1 MENEAWFY
9 PNVERKEAEL
19 KCRNTGD
26 YLVRYSSK
34 QNRYI
39 LTVNWAGQGRHFIIQ
54 EQYNVGASYICIYL
68 YHACCV
74 CVCVLI
80 KCMPYGQN
88 LYFASFNTGLPGKN
102 AEYN

>member
-9 PNVERKEAEL
+9 SNMERKEAEL

-39 LTVNWAGQGRHFIIQ
+39 LTVSWAGQGRHFIIQ
-54 EQYNVGASYICIYL
+54 EKYNVGASYIC
-68 YHACCV
+68 HVCV
-74 CVCVLI
+74 CICVCVLNVS
-80 KCMPYGQN
+80 KFC
-88 LYFASFNTGLPGKN
+88 TLPHSILGF
-102 AEYN
+102 